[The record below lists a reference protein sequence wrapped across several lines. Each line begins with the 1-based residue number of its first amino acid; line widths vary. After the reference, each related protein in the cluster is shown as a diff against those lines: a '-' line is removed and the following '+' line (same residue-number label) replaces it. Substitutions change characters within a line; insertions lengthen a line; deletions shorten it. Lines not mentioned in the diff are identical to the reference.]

1 MACISR
7 LSVAQRLDPLGL
19 RTTLVAI
26 KRDDNYTISRI
37 RQIAPTVDLLAL
49 GEFRSDHVPYIGRV
63 GISDPQID
71 FPWKNSMAFYGKWFD
86 RISEPRLKHQVY
98 RSTPRMCHQTML
110 DQIRRD
116 NQYAVVGSYYSIFRT
131 IIEAKR
137 RVPLVLIDDSLLPL
151 NSFPVLLPSIA
162 DGDLE
167 ERLLNVLHRML
178 RLYPTITRPR
188 MGGPPDA
195 DGIDVYET

>member
-1 MACISR
+1 MASISR

-26 KRDDNYTISRI
+26 KKDDIYTISRI
-37 RQIAPTVDLLAL
+37 RQITPTVELLAL
-49 GEFRSDHVPYIGRV
+49 GEFSSDHVPCTGRV

-86 RISEPRLKHQVY
+86 RISESRLKHQVY
-98 RSTPRMCHQTML
+98 RNTPRICHQQML
-110 DQIRRD
+110 EQIRRD

-137 RVPLVLIDDSLLPL
+137 HVPLVLIDDSLLALP
-151 NSFPVLLPSIA
+151 SFPVLLPSIVDRA
-162 DGDLE
+162 LE

-178 RLYPTITRPR
+178 RLYPTIARSR
-188 MGGPPDA
+188 VAEPPNA
-195 DGIDVYET
+195 EGIDVYET